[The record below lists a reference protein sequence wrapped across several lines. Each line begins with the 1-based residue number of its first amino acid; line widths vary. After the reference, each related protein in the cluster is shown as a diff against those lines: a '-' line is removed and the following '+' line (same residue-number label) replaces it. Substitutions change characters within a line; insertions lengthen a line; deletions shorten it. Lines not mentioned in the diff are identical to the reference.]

1 MYAKKLGGRVIG
13 DRAMHRPILFLA
25 ALLSLPIAASGQDA
39 PAAGQD
45 ATTSGQGASA
55 PSGRYQIAPDDD
67 GFVRLDTRTGAMT
80 HCGKREGAWRCDV
93 LAEERSDLDRRL
105 DALAGKVDALS
116 AEVARLAG
124 RLATVE
130 ARPGTSTAPSP
141 DARLPAAPPP
151 ETRAEDFDE
160 ALSFAERLMRRFFDL
175 VRELKSEAPTRT

>member
-1 MYAKKLGGRVIG
+1 
-13 DRAMHRPILFLA
+13 MHRPILFLA
-25 ALLSLPIAASGQDA
+25 ALLSLPIAASGQNA

-45 ATTSGQGASA
+45 ASA
-55 PSGRYQIAPDDD
+55 PSGRYQIAPDED

-93 LAEERSDLDRRL
+93 LAEERSDLEQRL

-130 ARPGTSTAPSP
+130 AKAGASAAPSP
-141 DARLPAAPPP
+141 EAR
-151 ETRAEDFDE
+151 EEDFDE
-160 ALSFAERLMRRFFDL
+160 ALSFAERLMRRFFEL
-175 VRELKSEAPTRT
+175 VRELKSETPPRGI